1 MSRVTVVLGLAVTA
15 AMVGLTAFPPP
26 ILDRARDAVFDG
38 YQRSAP
44 RPYDPTAPVHIIDI
58 DETALEVYGQW
69 PWPRSYM
76 AEMTDRLFDHGAAA
90 IGFDVLFPE
99 PDRTSP
105 ELIVE
110 SWARFSDGPVPGLAD
125 LGADVDFTPHDTR
138 FAQAME
144 GRSVV
149 LSVAGGLEGT
159 MPEAVAGFAV
169 TGATPTTLT
178 TYPGA
183 IGNLPE
189 LTAAASGIGTIS
201 LGRNADGITRTVPMV
216 SDFGGVLIPSLSAEL
231 LRVAQ
236 GAGGHVLR
244 TTQASGEVSG
254 GTVAATAMQVG
265 GLAFPLEADGRFRLY
280 FAGYQP
286 QRVTPVGDLLEAD
299 GIDPAL
305 QQRLAGR
312 IILVGSSAQGLFDIR
327 TTPLDGQIAG
337 VTLHAEIIEQIVAGA
352 FLSRPDWMRGLEI
365 LIVALAGIAL
375 TILNRLERPVLG
387 LSAALSVSGGSVLGG
402 ILAFTQMGVL
412 FNPLMAVLTSVL
424 VYIPGTTLGYL
435 AKERARRSIRERFA
449 RFLPP
454 DLIAEIEKNPTAAL
468 TPEGA
473 ERDLTVMFVDMRGFS
488 TVTEGMSP
496 DRVVTLVN
504 TFLSAVAETLV
515 DHGATIDKFMG
526 DAVMAFW
533 NAPIERSDH
542 AAAAL
547 GALHAVNDAAEQA
560 NFMLTS
566 QGLPRVN
573 LGVGLNTG
581 PASVGLMGS
590 RDRLSY
596 TCIGDSVT
604 LAARLEGLT
613 RIYGTRNCVG
623 PNAVAECPPHLQAV
637 TLDLIAVKGF
647 ARAVEVATVLPRMTP
662 GLEGFADALA
672 KARATYIARDW
683 TGAEAAFLNVAKIKV
698 PTCNTGLLAQLY
710 LDRIAAHK
718 EDPPPEGWAGE
729 YVALSKR

>member
-1 MSRVTVVLGLAVTA
+1 MSRVTLTLGLVVTG
-15 AMVGLTAFPPP
+15 AMVALTAFPPP

-38 YQRSAP
+38 YQRTAP
-44 RPYDPTAPVHIIDI
+44 RTYDPQAPVHIIDI
-58 DETALEVYGQW
+58 DEAALAEYGQW

-76 AEMTDRLFDHGAAA
+76 AELTERLFDHGAAA
-90 IGFDVLFPE
+90 VGFDVLFPE

-105 ELIVE
+105 DLIVE
-110 SWARFSDGPVPGLAD
+110 SWSRFAEGVPPVLPDLGIEPHDARFAD
-125 LGADVDFTPHDTR
+125 AIRDAP
-138 FAQAME
+138 
-144 GRSVV
+144 VV

-159 MPEAVAGFAV
+159 IPEPIAGFAV

-178 TYPGA
+178 NYPSA
-183 IGNLPE
+183 IGNLPI
-189 LTAAASGIGTIS
+189 LTEAASGLGTIS
-201 LGRNADGITRTVPMV
+201 LGRNVDGITRTVPMV
-216 SDFGGVLIPSLSAEL
+216 SEVGGVLIPSLSAEL

-236 GAGGHVLR
+236 GAGGHVLK

-254 GTVAATAMQVG
+254 GTIAATAMQVG
-265 GLAFPLEADGRFRLY
+265 ALEFPLEADGRFRLY
-280 FAGYQP
+280 YAGFQP
-286 QRVTPVGDLLEAD
+286 ERVTPVGRVLEAEGVD
-299 GIDPAL
+299 ATL
-305 QQRLAGR
+305 QTQLSGR
-312 IILVGSSAQGLFDIR
+312 IVLVGSSAQGLFDIR

-337 VTLHAEIIEQIVAGA
+337 VTLHAEIMEQIIAGE

-365 LIVALAGIAL
+365 LLVALAGLAL
-375 TILNRLERPVLG
+375 TVFNRLERPLLG
-387 LSAALSVSGGSVLGG
+387 LSAALTFGAGSVVGG
-402 ILAFTQMGVL
+402 ILAFTQMGLL
-412 FNPLMAVLTSVL
+412 FSPVMTVLTTVL
-424 VYIPGTTLGYL
+424 VYLPGTTLGYL
-435 AKERARRSIRERFA
+435 SKERARRSIRERFA

-454 DLIAEIEKNPTAAL
+454 DLISEIEKNPAAAL

-488 TVTEGMSP
+488 TVTEGMPP

-533 NAPIERSDH
+533 NAPIMRDDH
-542 AAAAL
+542 ASAAL
-547 GALHAVNDAAEQA
+547 GALHAVNEAAEQA
-560 NFMLTS
+560 NFALTS
-566 QGLPRVN
+566 QGLPRIN

-623 PNAVAECPPHLQAV
+623 PGSAAHCPPHLRAL

-647 ARAVEVATVLPRMTP
+647 VRAVEVSTVLPRMTP
-662 GLEGFADALA
+662 GLDELADALA
-672 KARATYIARDW
+672 AARATYIARDW
-683 TGAEAAFLNVAKIKV
+683 TAAEAAFMAVSRIKV
-698 PTCNTGLLAQLY
+698 QYCNTGLLAQLY

-718 EDPPPEGWAGE
+718 QTPPPEGWAGE
-729 YVALSKR
+729 FVALSKR

>member
-1 MSRVTVVLGLAVTA
+1 MSRLTFVLGLAVTLF
-15 AMVGLTAFPPP
+15 MVLLTALPPP

-38 YQRSAP
+38 YQRTAP
-44 RPYDPTAPVHIIDI
+44 RAYDPDAPVHIIDI
-58 DETALEVYGQW
+58 DEAALEAYGQW

-76 AEMTDRLFDHGAAA
+76 AELTERLFDHGAAA
-90 IGFDVLFPE
+90 VGFDVLFPE

-105 ELIVE
+105 DLIVE
-110 SWARFSDGPVPGLAD
+110 SWARFTDGPAPILPD
-125 LGADVDFTPHDTR
+125 LGIEPHDSR
-138 FAQAME
+138 FADAIR
-144 GRSVV
+144 GRAVV
-149 LSVAGGLEGT
+149 LSVAGGLEGS
-159 MPEAVAGFAV
+159 MPEAIAGFAV

-178 TYPGA
+178 TYPGS

-201 LGRNADGITRTVPMV
+201 LGRNADGITRTVPMA
-216 SDFGGVLIPSLSAEL
+216 SDFGGVLIASLSAEL

-236 GAGGHVLR
+236 GAGGHILK
-244 TTQASGEVSG
+244 TTEASGEISG

-265 GLAFPLEADGRFRLY
+265 ALSFPLEADGRFRLY
-280 FAGYQP
+280 YAGYQP
-286 QRVTPVGDLLEAD
+286 ERVTPVGAVLEAD
-299 GIDPAL
+299 GVDPAL
-305 QQRLAGR
+305 HAQLAGR

-337 VTLHAEIIEQIVAGA
+337 VTLHAEIMEQIIAGD
-352 FLSRPDWMRGLEI
+352 FLIRPDWMRGLEI
-365 LIVALAGIAL
+365 LIVALAGLSL
-375 TILNRLERPVLG
+375 TILNRLERPLVGLG
-387 LSAALSVSGGSVLGG
+387 AALTFGGGSVAAGV
-402 ILAFTQMGVL
+402 LAFMYLGVL
-412 FNPLMAVLTSVL
+412 FSPVMTVLTAVL

-454 DLIAEIEKNPTAAL
+454 ALIAEIEKNPAAAL

-488 TVTEGMSP
+488 TVTEGMPP

-504 TFLSAVAETLV
+504 TFLSAVAEALV

-533 NAPIERSDH
+533 NAPIMREDH
-542 AAAAL
+542 AVAAL
-547 GALHAVNDAAEQA
+547 DALHAINEAAEQA
-560 NFMLTS
+560 NFLLSS

-623 PNAVAECPPHLQAV
+623 PGCVAECPPHLQAV

-647 ARAVEVATVLPRMTP
+647 SRAVEVATVLPRMTP
-662 GLEGFADALA
+662 GLEKFAIALGE
-672 KARATYIARDW
+672 ARATLISRDW
-683 TGAEAAFLNVAKIKV
+683 AGAEAALLRMAKIKV
-698 PTCNTGLLAQLY
+698 QSINTGLLAQLY
-710 LDRIAAHK
+710 LDRIAQYK
-718 EDPPPEGWAGE
+718 QSPPPEGWAGE
-729 YVALSKR
+729 YAALTKR

>member
-1 MSRVTVVLGLAVTA
+1 MSRITVILGLVVTA
-15 AMVGLTAFPPP
+15 LMVGLTAFPPP
-26 ILDRARDAVFDG
+26 IVERARDAVFDG
-38 YQRSAP
+38 YQRTMP
-44 RPYDPTAPVHIIDI
+44 RPYDPMAPVHIIDI
-58 DETALEVYGQW
+58 DEAALGAYGQW

-76 AEMTDRLFDHGAAA
+76 AELTERLFDHGAAA
-90 IGFDVLFPE
+90 VGYDVLFPE

-110 SWARFSDGPVPGLAD
+110 SWARFTDGAAPVLPD
-125 LGADVDFTPHDTR
+125 LGIAPHDTR
-138 FAQAME
+138 FADAM
-144 GRSVV
+144 RWRPVV
-149 LSVAGGLEGT
+149 LSVAGGLEGS

-169 TGATPTTLT
+169 TGATPSTLT

-183 IGNLPE
+183 ISNLPE

-201 LGRNADGITRTVPMV
+201 LGRNADGITRSVPMV

-244 TTQASGEVSG
+244 TSEASGEMSG

-265 GLAFPLEADGRFRLY
+265 ALSFPLEADGRFRLY
-280 FAGYQP
+280 YAGYQP
-286 QRVTPVGDLLEAD
+286 ERVTPVGALFEAE
-299 GIDPAL
+299 GINPEL
-305 QQRLAGR
+305 QNRLAGR
-312 IILVGSSAQGLFDIR
+312 IVLVGSSAQGLFDIR

-337 VTLHAEIIEQIVAGA
+337 VTLHAEIIEQIVSGA
-352 FLSRPDWMRGLEI
+352 FLMRADWMRGLEI
-365 LIVALAGIAL
+365 LIVALSGILL
-375 TILNRLERPVLG
+375 TICIRLERPLLG
-387 LSAALSVSGGSVLGG
+387 LGAALFFGGGSVVGG
-402 ILAFTQMGVL
+402 VMAFSMWGVL
-412 FNPLMAVLTSVL
+412 FNPVTAVLTAVL

-454 DLIAEIEKNPTAAL
+454 PLIAEIEKNPTAAL

-488 TVTEGMSP
+488 TVTEGMPP

-504 TFLSAVAETLV
+504 TFLSAVAEALV

-533 NAPIERSDH
+533 NAPIERPDH
-542 AAAAL
+542 ASAAL
-547 GALHAVNDAAEQA
+547 GALHAINDAAEQA
-560 NFMLTS
+560 NFLLTS

-623 PNAVAECPPHLQAV
+623 PNTVAECPPHLQAV

-647 ARAVEVATVLPRMTP
+647 ANAVEVSTVLPRMTP
-662 GLEGFADALA
+662 GVEALVTALA
-672 KARATYIARDW
+672 EARAIYIARDW
-683 TGAEAAFLNVAKIKV
+683 EGAEAAMMKVARIKV
-698 PTCNTGLLAQLY
+698 PTCNTALLAQAY
-710 LDRIAAHK
+710 LDRIAAYK
-718 EDPPPEGWAGE
+718 ESPPPEGWQGE

>member
-1 MSRVTVVLGLAVTA
+1 MSRMTVVLGVAVTA
-15 AMVGLTAFPPP
+15 AMVALTAFPPP
-26 ILDRARDAVFDG
+26 IAERARDAVFDG
-38 YQRSAP
+38 YQRTMP
-44 RPYDPTAPVHIIDI
+44 RAYDPAAPVHIVDI
-58 DETALEVYGQW
+58 DEAALEAYGQW
-69 PWPRSYM
+69 PWPRSYL
-76 AEMTDRLFDHGAAA
+76 AELTDRLFEHGAAA
-90 IGFDVLFPE
+90 VGFDVLFPE

-110 SWARFSDGPVPGLAD
+110 SWSRFSDGPPLALPA
-125 LGADVDFTPHDTR
+125 LGIEPHDTR
-138 FAQAME
+138 FADAI
-144 GRSVV
+144 RDRPVV
-149 LSVAGGLEGT
+149 LSVAGGLEGA

-169 TGATPTTLT
+169 TGTTPATLV

-183 IGNLPE
+183 ITNLPE
-189 LTAAASGIGTIS
+189 LTAAARGIGTIS
-201 LGRNADGITRTVPMV
+201 LGHNADGITRSVPMV
-216 SDFGGVLIPSLSAEL
+216 SDFGGVLLPSLSAEL

-236 GAGGHVLR
+236 GAGGHVLK
-244 TTQASGEVSG
+244 TSEASGEVSG

-265 GLAFPLEADGRFRLY
+265 ALAFPLEADGRFRLY
-280 FAGYQP
+280 YAGYQP
-286 QRVTPVGDLLEAD
+286 ARVTPVSAVLEAD
-299 GIDPAL
+299 GVDPEL
-305 QQRLAGR
+305 QERLAGR
-312 IILVGSSAQGLFDIR
+312 IVLVGSSAQGLFDIR
-327 TTPLDGQIAG
+327 TTPLDAQIAG

-352 FLSRPDWMRGLEI
+352 FLVRADWMRGLEI
-365 LIVALAGIAL
+365 ALVALTGLLLTAL
-375 TILNRLERPVLG
+375 IRLERPLLG
-387 LSAALSVSGGSVLGG
+387 LGAALALGGGSVAGG
-402 ILAFTQMGVL
+402 IVAFSLWGVL
-412 FNPLMAVLTSVL
+412 FNPVTAVLTAVL

-454 DLIAEIEKNPTAAL
+454 PLIAEIEKNPAAAL

-488 TVTEGMSP
+488 TLTEGMAP

-533 NAPIERSDH
+533 NAPIARPDH
-542 AAAAL
+542 AVAAL
-547 GALHAVNDAAEQA
+547 GALDAVNEAAEAA
-560 NFMLTS
+560 NFLLTS
-566 QGLPRVN
+566 QGLPRVT

-581 PASVGLMGS
+581 TASVGLMGS

-623 PNAVAECPPHLQAV
+623 PNTVAECPPHLQAV
-637 TLDLIAVKGF
+637 ALDLIAVKGF
-647 ARAVEVATVLPRMTP
+647 ATAVEVFTVLPRMTP
-662 GLEGFADALA
+662 GLESFATALA
-672 KARATYIARDW
+672 EARARFVARDW
-683 TGAEAAFLNVAKIKV
+683 DAAEAAMMQVAAIKV
-698 PTCNTGLLAQLY
+698 PTCNTRLLAQVY
-710 LDRIAAHK
+710 LDRIAAYK
-718 EDPPPEGWAGE
+718 QIPPPEGWQGE

>member
-44 RPYDPTAPVHIIDI
+44 RPYDPGAPVHIIDI
-58 DETALEVYGQW
+58 DETALEAYGQW

-90 IGFDVLFPE
+90 VGFDVLFPE

-105 ELIVE
+105 DLIVQ
-110 SWARFSDGPVPGLAD
+110 SWTRFSDAPALVLPD
-125 LGADVDFTPHDTR
+125 LGIAPHDAR
-138 FAQAME
+138 FAEAI
-144 GRSVV
+144 RDRAVV

-178 TYPGA
+178 AYPGA
-183 IGNLPE
+183 ISNLPE

-244 TTQASGEVSG
+244 TTEASGEVSG
-254 GTVAATAMQVG
+254 GTVAATAMQTG
-265 GLAFPLEADGRFRLY
+265 ALAFPLEADGRLRLY
-280 FAGYQP
+280 YAGYQAE
-286 QRVTPVGDLLEAD
+286 RVTPVGDLLEAD

-305 QQRLAGR
+305 QQQLSGR

-365 LIVALAGIAL
+365 LIVALAGLAL

-387 LSAALSVSGGSVLGG
+387 LAAALGVSGGAVAGG
-402 ILAFTQMGVL
+402 ILAFTQMGML

-488 TVTEGMSP
+488 TVTEGMP
-496 DRVVTLVN
+496 PNQVVALVN
-504 TFLSAVAETLV
+504 TFLSAVAESLV

-533 NAPIERSDH
+533 NAPIERDDH
-542 AAAAL
+542 ASAAL
-547 GALHAVNDAAEQA
+547 GALHAINDAAEQA

-623 PNAVAECPPHLQAV
+623 PNTVAECPPHLQAV
-637 TLDLIAVKGF
+637 SLDLIAVKGF
-647 ARAVEVATVLPRMTP
+647 ARAVDVATVLPRMTP
-662 GLEGFADALA
+662 GLEDFADALA
-672 KARATYIARDW
+672 RARATYIARDW
-683 TGAEAAFLNVAKIKV
+683 TGAEAAFREVARIKV
-698 PTCNTGLLAQLY
+698 PTINTSLLAQLY
-710 LDRIAAHK
+710 LDRIAAHRVT
-718 EDPPPEGWAGE
+718 PPPEGWQGE

>member
-1 MSRVTVVLGLAVTA
+1 MSRLTLTLGLAVTA
-15 AMVGLTAFPPP
+15 GMVALTAFPPL

-38 YQRSAP
+38 YQRTAP
-44 RPYDPTAPVHIIDI
+44 RPYDPAAPVHIIDI
-58 DETALEVYGQW
+58 DEAALEVYGQW

-76 AEMTDRLFDHGAAA
+76 AELTERLFDHGAAA
-90 IGFDVLFPE
+90 VGFDVLFPE

-105 ELIVE
+105 DLIVE
-110 SWARFSDGPVPGLAD
+110 SWSLFTDGPPPVLPD
-125 LGADVDFTPHDTR
+125 LGIEPHDTR
-138 FAQAME
+138 FAAAIMD
-144 GRSVV
+144 RPVV
-149 LSVAGGLEGT
+149 LSIAGGLEGS
-159 MPEAVAGFAV
+159 MPEAIAGFAV
-169 TGATPTTLT
+169 TGTTPTTLT
-178 TYPGA
+178 NYPGA

-189 LTAAASGIGTIS
+189 LTAAASGLGTIS
-201 LGRNADGITRTVPMV
+201 LGRNADGITRSVPMV

-236 GAGGHVLR
+236 GAGGHILK
-244 TTQASGEVSG
+244 TSEASGEISG

-265 GLAFPLEADGRFRLY
+265 GLAFPLEGDGRFRLY
-280 FAGYQP
+280 YAGYQAA
-286 QRVTPVGDLLEAD
+286 RVTPVGDLFEAD
-299 GIDPAL
+299 GVDPAL
-305 QQRLAGR
+305 QETLEGR

-352 FLSRPDWMRGLEI
+352 FLDRPDWMRGLEI
-365 LIVALAGIAL
+365 LIVALAGLSL
-375 TILNRLERPVLG
+375 TILNRLERPLLG
-387 LSAALSVSGGSVLGG
+387 LGTAAALGGGSVAGG
-402 ILAFTQMGVL
+402 IFAFMQMGLL
-412 FNPLMAVLTSVL
+412 FSPVMAVLTTVL

-454 DLIAEIEKNPTAAL
+454 PLIAEIEKNPAAAL

-488 TVTEGMSP
+488 TVTEGMPP

-504 TFLSAVAETLV
+504 TFLSAVAEALV

-533 NAPIERSDH
+533 NAPIMRDDH
-542 AAAAL
+542 ASAAL
-547 GALHAVNDAAEQA
+547 DALHAVNDAAEQA
-560 NFMLTS
+560 NFTLAS
-566 QGLPRVN
+566 QGLPRIN

-581 PASVGLMGS
+581 TASVGLMGS

-623 PNAVAECPPHLQAV
+623 PNSVAACPPHLQAV

-647 ARAVEVATVLPRMTP
+647 MKAVEVATVLPRMTP
-662 GLEGFADALA
+662 GLQDFATALA
-672 KARATYIARDW
+672 QARAAYIARDW
-683 TGAEAAFLNVAKIKV
+683 AEAEAAFVRMAKIKV
-698 PTCNTGLLAQLY
+698 QTCNTGLLAQLY
-710 LDRIAAHK
+710 LDRIAGHK
-718 EDPPPEGWAGE
+718 ETPPPDGWAGE
-729 YVALSKR
+729 FVALTKR

>member
-1 MSRVTVVLGLAVTA
+1 MYRLTFVLGLVVSFI
-15 AMVGLTAFPPP
+15 MVALTAFPPQ

-38 YQRSAP
+38 YQRTAP
-44 RPYDPTAPVHIIDI
+44 RAYDPAAPVHIIDI
-58 DETALEVYGQW
+58 DEAALEAYGQW

-76 AEMTDRLFDHGAAA
+76 AEMTERLFDHGAAA
-90 IGFDVLFPE
+90 VGFDVLFPE

-105 ELIVE
+105 DLIVE
-110 SWARFSDGPVPGLAD
+110 SWARFSDGPDPVLPD
-125 LGADVDFTPHDTR
+125 LGIEPHDSR
-138 FAQAME
+138 FAQAIS
-144 GRSVV
+144 GRAVV
-149 LSVAGGLEGT
+149 LSVAGGLEGE

-178 TYPGA
+178 VYPGA
-183 IGNLPE
+183 ISNLPE
-189 LTAAASGIGTIS
+189 LTASAAGIGTIS

-254 GTVAATAMQVG
+254 GTVAATAMQTG
-265 GLAFPLEADGRFRLY
+265 ALAFPLEADGRFRLY
-280 FAGYQP
+280 YSGYQAE
-286 QRVTPVGDLLEAD
+286 RVTPVGRVLEAD

-305 QQRLAGR
+305 QQQLSGR

-337 VTLHAEIIEQIVAGA
+337 VTLHAEIIEQIISEA
-352 FLSRPDWMRGLEI
+352 FLLRPDWMRGLEI
-365 LIVALAGIAL
+365 LIVALAGIGL
-375 TILNRLERPVLG
+375 TILNRLERPLAG
-387 LSAALSVSGGSVLGG
+387 LIAAVTVSGGSVAGG
-402 ILAFTQMGVL
+402 ILAFTQMGML
-412 FNPLMAVLTSVL
+412 FSPVMAVLTVVL
-424 VYIPGTTLGYL
+424 VYIPGTTMGYL

-488 TVTEGMSP
+488 TVTEGMPP

-504 TFLSAVAETLV
+504 TFLSAVAEALV

-533 NAPIERSDH
+533 NAPIERPDH
-542 AAAAL
+542 ASAAL
-547 GALHAVNDAAEQA
+547 GALHAINDAAEQA
-560 NFMLTS
+560 NFLLTS

-573 LGVGLNTG
+573 LGAGLNTG

-623 PNAVAECPPHLQAV
+623 PNTVAECPPHLHAV
-637 TLDLIAVKGF
+637 ALDLIAVKGF
-647 ARAVEVATVLPRMTP
+647 AKAVDVYTVLPRMTP
-662 GLEGFADALA
+662 GFDAFATALADA
-672 KARATYIARDW
+672 RTIYIARDW
-683 TGAEAAFLNVAKIKV
+683 AAAEAAFMRVAKIKV
-698 PTCNTGLLAQLY
+698 PTINTGLLAQLY
-710 LDRIAAHK
+710 LDRITAYK
-718 EDPPPEGWAGE
+718 EIPPPEGWQGE

>member
-1 MSRVTVVLGLAVTA
+1 MQRLTFALGLVVTVLLVA
-15 AMVGLTAFPPP
+15 LTAFPPP

-38 YQRSAP
+38 YQRTAP
-44 RPYDPTAPVHIIDI
+44 RPFDANAPVHIIDI
-58 DETALEVYGQW
+58 DEASLDEYGQW
-69 PWPRSYM
+69 PWPRSYL
-76 AEMTDRLFDHGAAA
+76 AELTDRLFDHGAAA
-90 IGFDVLFPE
+90 VGFDVLFPE

-105 ELIVE
+105 DLIVD
-110 SWARFSDGPVPGLAD
+110 SWARFSDGIPPVLPD
-125 LGADVDFTPHDTR
+125 LGLEPHDAR
-138 FAQAME
+138 FARAIS

-149 LSVAGGLEGT
+149 LSVAGGVEGVVPT
-159 MPEAVAGFAV
+159 PMAGFAV
-169 TGATPTTLT
+169 TGDIPNTLT
-178 TYPGA
+178 RYPTA

-189 LTAAASGIGTIS
+189 LTEAAAGLGTIS
-201 LGRNADGITRTVPMV
+201 LGRNEDGITRSVPMV
-216 SDFGGVLIPSLSAEL
+216 SDIGGVLVPSLSAEL

-236 GAGGHVLR
+236 DAGGYVLK
-244 TTQASGEVSG
+244 TSQGSGEVSG

-265 GLAFPLEADGRFRLY
+265 AFDFPLEGNGRFRLHY
-280 FAGYQP
+280 AGFQEA
-286 QRVTPVGDLLEAD
+286 RITPVGRVLEAD

-305 QQRLAGR
+305 QQVLSGR
-312 IILVGSSAQGLFDIR
+312 IVLVGSSAQGLFDIR

-337 VTLHAEIIEQIVAGA
+337 VTLHAEIIEQIIAGSY
-352 FLSRPDWMRGLEI
+352 LTRPDWMRGLEI
-365 LIVALAGIAL
+365 LIVALAGLLLSIC
-375 TILNRLERPVLG
+375 NRLERPLLG
-387 LSAALSVSGGSVLGG
+387 LGAAVTFGGGSVAGG
-402 ILAFTQMGVL
+402 LLAFTQMGLLYSPV
-412 FNPLMAVLTSVL
+412 MAVLTAVI

-435 AKERARRSIRERFA
+435 SKERARRSIRERFA

-454 DLIAEIEKNPTAAL
+454 PLIAEIERNPAAAL

-488 TVTEGMSP
+488 TVTEGMPP

-533 NAPIERSDH
+533 NAPIERPDH

-547 GALHAVNDAAEQA
+547 AALPAINDAAEQA
-560 NFMLTS
+560 NFALTS
-566 QGLPRVN
+566 QGLPRIG

-623 PNAVAECPPHLQAV
+623 PMTVAACPDHLLAV

-647 ARAVEVATVLPRMTP
+647 ARAVEVSTVLPRMTP
-662 GLEGFADALA
+662 GVEEFSAAVA
-672 KARATYIARDW
+672 RARATYIARDW
-683 TGAEAAFLNVAKIKV
+683 EAAKTAFMDVSKVKI
-698 PTCNTGLLAQLY
+698 PFCNTGLFAQLY
-710 LDRIAAHK
+710 LDRIAGHQRV
-718 EDPPPEGWAGE
+718 PPPADWAGE
-729 YVALSKR
+729 FVALSKR